1 MKKQIL
7 KMKINLFIMAGL
19 FLTGLQLLP
28 AQDWQRVADLRGNWK
43 FSIGDDAEWAR
54 YDYNDSEWD
63 SIFVPAAWEDEGF
76 PGYDGYAWY
85 RKHFRLAPI
94 DREKN
99 LYVNLGFIDDVD
111 EVYFNGHF
119 IGFFGLF
126 PPVYFTA
133 YNFERIYRI
142 PGEYLNLRSD
152 NVLSVR
158 VYDDQQ
164 AGGIIRGQIGIYTKK
179 NDAKLQLSLE
189 GPWKFALGDD
199 MNRERIDYDDSNW
212 KNVMVPAY
220 WETQG
225 YRNYDGF
232 AWYRKE
238 FFIPEKL
245 RTERLVLL
253 LGKIDDLDETYL
265 NGKLIGRTGIMKNL
279 SWLSPSDE
287 WLELRAYELS
297 LNDVQFGQMNVLA
310 VRVFDG
316 LVQGGIYEGPVG
328 IASYQDYKTWLKESE
343 KPKKSFIDRFFKKN
357 NP

>member
-1 MKKQIL
+1 MVL
-7 KMKINLFIMAGL
+7 MAGL
-19 FLTGLQLLP
+19 FLASLQLLP
-28 AQDWQRVADLRGNWK
+28 AQDWQRIADLRGIWK
-43 FSIGDDAEWAR
+43 FSIGDNAEWAR
-54 YDYNDSEWD
+54 YDYNDSDWD
-63 SIFVPAAWEDEGF
+63 SIFVPASWEDEGF

-85 RKHFRLAPI
+85 RKHFRLASI
-94 DREKN
+94 DRDKN

-119 IGFFGLF
+119 IGFFGSF
-126 PPVYFTA
+126 PPLYFTA

-142 PGEYLNLRSD
+142 PGEFLNLRSD

-158 VYDDQQ
+158 VYDEQQ
-164 AGGIIRGQIGIYTKK
+164 AGGIIRGQVGIYAKR
-179 NDAKLQLSLE
+179 NDLKLLLSLE
-189 GPWKFALGDD
+189 GPWKFALGND
-199 MNRERIDYDDSNW
+199 MNRKGIDFDDSKW

-245 RTERLVLL
+245 RNERLVLL

-265 NGKLIGRTGIMKNL
+265 NGKLIGRTGNMKNL
-279 SWLSPSDE
+279 SWQAPSDE
-287 WLELRAYELS
+287 WLELRAYELP
-297 LNDVQFGQMNVLA
+297 LNDVQFGQMNILA

-328 IASYQDYKTWLKESE
+328 IADYQDYKAWLKELQ
-343 KPKKSFIDRFFKKN
+343 KPKQGIIDRLFGIN
-357 NP
+357 GQ